1 MKSKRFLVSFII
13 EPLCLKSDGCFTTYL
28 LPTIEFTKVDKFY
41 KKLSFIWLCK
51 KYSIEIN

>member
-13 EPLCLKSDGCFTTYL
+13 EPLCLKSDGCFTVYL
-28 LPTIEFTKVDKFY
+28 LPTIEFTKIDKFY